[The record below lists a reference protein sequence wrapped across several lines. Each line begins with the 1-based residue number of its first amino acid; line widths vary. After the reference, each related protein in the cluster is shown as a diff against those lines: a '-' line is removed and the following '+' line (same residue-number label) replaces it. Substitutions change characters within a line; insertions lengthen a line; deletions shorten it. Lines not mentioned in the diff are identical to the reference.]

1 MKLKN
6 MKKENISKYLLI
18 LGIGGFIALYFI
30 RLSKVQLLPLSKK
43 LEEMISSGNYD
54 AATYI
59 GTAEVFI
66 ILSIMI
72 AIMICALTYHI
83 KLFIFLALLFLD
95 LAGIMSVIASGEIY
109 PLYILI
115 IYISSVYITWICFS
129 VLSRMYRKLRQKEKK
144 MIEKDTAM
152 GISMKKQYGL
162 MKIKIYRCHIKPF
175 MEKYRERYQ
184 LRKKYNI
191 LQNLIQICDQM
202 YHDLKYSLSVS
213 EKQRENFR
221 EYFHRYLIKARRW
234 KILTDEETEHLIDM
248 IRTDDKD
255 IKQQKKLLLDIKEYL
270 ETVTY
275 RKQYPKLKF
284 TIYDF
289 LFIIVTL
296 LKACLLMLLYY
307 APFILCSY
315 VIWFFLKK
323 S

>member
-1 MKLKN
+1 MCSYLSHKTFHFSGFTFSGPGRDNVCDCEWRDLSFIYSDHLYIIGVYN
-6 MKKENISKYLLI
+6 MDLFFCTEPDV
-18 LGIGGFIALYFI
+18 
-30 RLSKVQLLPLSKK
+30 SKVKAESKK
-43 LEEMISSGNYD
+43 DDRKRCSG
-54 AATYI
+54 
-59 GTAEVFI
+59 
-66 ILSIMI
+66 
-72 AIMICALTYHI
+72 
-83 KLFIFLALLFLD
+83 
-95 LAGIMSVIASGEIY
+95 
-109 PLYILI
+109 
-115 IYISSVYITWICFS
+115 
-129 VLSRMYRKLRQKEKK
+129 
-144 MIEKDTAM
+144 

-221 EYFHRYLIKARRW
+221 EYLHRYLIKARRW

-315 VIWFFLKK
+315 VIWFFLQK